1 MERWRK
7 CLCSPTIFR
16 LRIASVIKSC
26 WSSPAKICISVILSV
41 RVLSLSLANP
51 AWCKMLTVL
60 KCSHSEVL
68 KDYWA
73 CDVNVN
79 QVSKLANHVCKAG
92 AQRLPIYR
100 LCCCSTSGRK
110 QQVKQ
115 RKTQSKCRARIPVC
129 HWTAWD
135 TEPLRSHELK
145 ISRNLPK
152 LESNMILVGAWW
164 SNGAWIAAAPPQTT
178 ATSAPCQGAPID
190 SHENDTT
197 WNKNPIDPIDPID
210 PIVWATSD
218 SKWQQRGLALIFLQ
232 SRWGLLGLGSHFLKR
247 IVNYIAGR
255 PKSLALH
262 DVPSKHVPQHI
273 GASPSSPMLYVATW
287 WQRLSRLWHA
297 IKYGH
302 ILIGKDLNCSGQTGC
317 KPQEIG
323 AILSHSDCDVRW
335 AIGPQSWIICPK
347 CWRNM
352 EKHGET
358 WRNMEKHGETMSV
371 RSWGCKT
378 SEGITRLVPP
388 MP

>member
-51 AWCKMLTVL
+51 AWCKMLTFL

-164 SNGAWIAAAPPQTT
+164 SNGAWIGAAPPQTT

-197 WNKNPIDPIDPID
+197 WNTNPIDPID

-232 SRWGLLGLGSHFLKR
+232 TRWGLLGLGSHFLKR

-262 DVPSKHVPQHI
+262 DVPSKHVPQREPFVSNAVCCNLMTAVIKALACHQVWTYPHWK
-273 GASPSSPMLYVATW
+273 GPQLQRPNRVQASRDRGNPQP
-287 WQRLSRLWHA
+287 QRLWCPL
-297 IKYGH
+297 GH
-302 ILIGKDLNCSGQTGC
+302 WTPELDHML
-317 KPQEIG
+317 E
-323 AILSHSDCDVRW
+323 
-335 AIGPQSWIICPK
+335 

-358 WRNMEKHGETMSV
+358 
-371 RSWGCKT
+371 CQ
-378 SEGITRLVPP
+378 
-388 MP
+388 